1 MKRDWHQAE
10 RDMADLTQH
19 LAELNIGRLLH
30 PLDDPRMAD
39 FADNLDR
46 VNGIADR
53 SEGFVWRLKSD
64 SGNATSIQAFDDP
77 RIIINISLW
86 DSVAALERYVWQT
99 VHKRFYGRRHEWF
112 DRFEGPYFVMWW
124 VPLGHRPTLQE
135 AIERLQSL
143 KDNGPSDFAFGWES
157 LPAAQM
163 WKAARCA

>member
-1 MKRDWHQAE
+1 VKRE

-53 SEGFVWRLKSD
+53 SEGFVWRLKSE

-86 DSVAALERYVWQT
+86 ESVDALERYVWQT

-112 DRFEGPYFVMWW
+112 DKMDGPYFVMWW
-124 VPLGHRPTLQE
+124 VPQGHRPTVQE
-135 AIERLQSL
+135 ALERLQSL

-163 WKAARCA
+163 WKSARCA

>member
-86 DSVAALERYVWQT
+86 ESVDALEKYVWQT

-124 VPLGHRPTLQE
+124 VPLGHRPTVEE
-135 AIERLQSL
+135 ALERLQSL

-157 LPAAQM
+157 LPAAQL

>member
-1 MKRDWHQAE
+1 MNR
-10 RDMADLTQH
+10 H

-64 SGNATSIQAFDDP
+64 NGNATSIQAFDDP

-86 DSVAALERYVWQT
+86 ESVDALEKYVWQT

-124 VPLGHRPTLQE
+124 VPAGHRPTVEE
-135 AIERLQSL
+135 ALERLQSL

-163 WKAARCA
+163 WKTARCA